1 MQLLKIN
8 LKKKRMKL
16 LAKVDISTYR
26 EFGVYIIIMNKFEL
40 KSTNETQAKLIISLR
55 QLIFVKLVIS

>member
-40 KSTNETQAKLIISLR
+40 KSKNEI
-55 QLIFVKLVIS
+55 